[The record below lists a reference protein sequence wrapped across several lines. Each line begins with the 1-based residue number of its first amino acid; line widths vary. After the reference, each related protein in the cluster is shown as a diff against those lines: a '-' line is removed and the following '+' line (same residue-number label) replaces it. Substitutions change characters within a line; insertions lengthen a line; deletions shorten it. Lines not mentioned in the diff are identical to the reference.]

1 MYFAIIMA
9 NYNFFSVFAMF
20 VISQRL
26 IKVVIKN
33 TLQLLFV
40 TTLHQRLRF
49 PKEGYHRTFIQ
60 TWQTHAPIK
69 KLFVFPWS
77 SFSFPQNLSCT
88 LCTTWLEDSWLSL
101 TSLQLLGWIIFYL
114 EYLIFLNAHLS
125 LVDWLYAFFCV
136 KQGTKYW
143 ARLFQTMNW
152 TFLAHFIH
160 FLDYK
165 MTILSLM
172 ISSIP
177 YY

>member
-1 MYFAIIMA
+1 
-9 NYNFFSVFAMF
+9 MF

-77 SFSFPQNLSCT
+77 SFSFLQNLSCT
-88 LCTTWLEDSWLSL
+88 LYDLVGGFL
-101 TSLQLLGWIIFYL
+101 TL
-114 EYLIFLNAHLS
+114 
-125 LVDWLYAFFCV
+125 
-136 KQGTKYW
+136 
-143 ARLFQTMNW
+143 
-152 TFLAHFIH
+152 
-160 FLDYK
+160 
-165 MTILSLM
+165 
-172 ISSIP
+172 
-177 YY
+177 